1 MILRLI
7 YVVKHEELDSRVK
20 NDLPY
25 IEEMGKFFALWLNK
39 NFGFHYDVEV
49 DVLAVEKSPFR
60 RLRFGLSDLI
70 MHHRSKGK
78 DNYHIYLAYF
88 RPLISDCSAGYYTDN
103 FGLVHWLDYH
113 LDSDSDSHAMDR
125 KRFFAVNNCTKVS
138 HIILHEVGRR
148 KGIAK
153 RYNDAIHDLWTEH
166 VSGVRDYEYYD
177 DRYRKVSKKEDDGE
191 YAFATMSIPVLS

>member
-1 MILRLI
+1 MMILRFI
-7 YVVKHEELDSRVK
+7 YVVKYEELDSRVK
-20 NDLPY
+20 DDLPY
-25 IEEMGKFFALWLNK
+25 IEEMGRFFAWWLNK
-39 NFGFHYDVEV
+39 RFGLHFDVGV
-49 DVLAVEKSPFR
+49 DVLAIEKSPFR

-113 LDSDSDSHAMDR
+113 LDSGSDSHAMDR
-125 KRFFAVNNCTKVS
+125 RRFFAVNNCVKVS

-177 DRYRKVSKKEDDGE
+177 EGYRKVSKNDGE
-191 YAFATMSIPVLS
+191 YAFATMSIPPLS